1 MLGAWCLSS
10 CPRLPGTDS
19 QPPAPSAQ
27 GLHLPP
33 APSPCPRATI
43 AAAPYLVW
51 QVGVSAGRSV
61 FPLYPPPLRGVA
73 AGKEGSGW
81 NMCATVS
88 WAKAKKR
95 SSLTRLAA
103 PWCVWR
109 VIQWGPL
116 VHLQS
121 RCQGH
126 PSAVEVATLSPVY
139 HQDAVLWKGD

>member
-1 MLGAWCLSS
+1 MCWGLGASA
-10 CPRLPGTDS
+10 
-19 QPPAPSAQ
+19 PAPASLAQ
-27 GLHLPP
+27 ILSHLLLVPRASTCLQLHLPVP
-33 APSPCPRATI
+33 VPPLLQ
-43 AAAPYLVW
+43 LVW

-73 AGKEGSGW
+73 AGKEGPGW
-81 NMCATVS
+81 NMCPTVS

-116 VHLQS
+116 VYLQS